1 MQPTQE
7 VAATLRLAVHVIS
20 ERGRTV
26 GVFERA
32 VTGAV
37 CMVGA
42 IRVAAHGDACTDDE
56 GSEAA
61 IEAVSTRIDSPIV
74 YRDPIERIAEWH
86 DRPERTDDEVIAQL
100 RRIADELDTG
110 VARQVA
116 A

>member
-7 VAATLRLAVHVIS
+7 VAATLRLAVNVIS

-26 GVFERA
+26 GVFERTA
-32 VTGAV
+32 TGPV
-37 CMVGA
+37 CMIGA
-42 IRVAAHGDACTDDE
+42 IRVAAHGEACTDDE
-56 GSEAA
+56 LSEAA
-61 IEAVSTRIDSPIV
+61 IEAVSARIDSPIV

-86 DRPERTDDEVIAQL
+86 DRPERTGDEVVAQL
-100 RRIADELDTG
+100 RRIANELDVS